1 MLLLVRSSFQFCAG
15 CWVSEWY
22 GGTGVSGTVIAG
34 RWESRVGWWA
44 GWLPEYWFGVLGC
57 AILFSVECP
66 AIRVFTGL
74 IVVLVLFYVGID
86 AVLWYSW
93 WECVWLAF
101 SNVWVAGGGF
111 VGFCFGEWSF
121 CFRKTIRLVR
131 ILDGVYG
138 RGSRLLQRGMRRSC
152 LCCLGDWAM
161 FVGFLFFE
169 ILTASVRGLIA
180 YSSTGIRLGLLYLK
194 LRERNELHF
203 SVCYMRLASCQ
214 DVWIIWVH
222 LEIFYPLRV
231 ISSLVQVF
239 SVYRPFLCWCC
250 GGRFCVWYCVWWC
263 GSWNFDVMMPGSW
276 WLVAVW
282 WFMWWSCLF
291 VGGHG
296 VLRREDIEL
305 DYAFP
310 LASLCCRPH

>member
-1 MLLLVRSSFQFCAG
+1 MWWKCPVYKYGGGTPWVIIVTQAKIHWISLVVRFVFLFNVITCSVKLSILRGLLGLGVI
-15 CWVSEWY
+15 WWY
-22 GGTGVSGTVIAG
+22 GGFWYCYRWSMRESCRMVG
-34 RWESRVGWWA
+34 RLVTRILLRCA
-44 GWLPEYWFGVLGC
+44 WLCDIVFGR
-57 AILFSVECP
+57 SP

-180 YSSTGIRLGLLYLK
+180 YFSTGIRLGLLYLK
-194 LRERNELHF
+194 LREGNELHF

-239 SVYRPFLCWCC
+239 SVYRPFL
-250 GGRFCVWYCVWWC
+250 WW
-263 GSWNFDVMMPGSW
+263 
-276 WLVAVW
+276 
-282 WFMWWSCLF
+282 
-291 VGGHG
+291 
-296 VLRREDIEL
+296 
-305 DYAFP
+305 
-310 LASLCCRPH
+310 